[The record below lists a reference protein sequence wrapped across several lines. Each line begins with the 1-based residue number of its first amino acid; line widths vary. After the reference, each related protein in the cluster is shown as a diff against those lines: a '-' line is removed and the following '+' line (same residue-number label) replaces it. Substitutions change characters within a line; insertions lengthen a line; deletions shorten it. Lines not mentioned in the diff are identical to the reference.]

1 MRNYTRRTNVPFSWD
16 VLVARNTTQLSSP
29 HETGIL
35 ARSAFSRILTKLV
48 KYLRSTSAGG
58 RAPKSRGF
66 RYWRPSAHAV
76 YNNSQNQAFE
86 GGCFNH
92 LSRLLGS
99 PDPRLFGALH
109 LSTVRQRDP
118 LDAADGGFPIRMDT
132 RPPCPCRS
140 PRRVQRPPSRSVHL
154 RWRDYRQLLRS

>member
-99 PDPRLFGALH
+99 PDPRLFGALGVADFH
-109 LSTVRQRDP
+109 DIVAKCGNTNPVCRTRQIVEKC
-118 LDAADGGFPIRMDT
+118 GFG
-132 RPPCPCRS
+132 S
-140 PRRVQRPPSRSVHL
+140 
-154 RWRDYRQLLRS
+154 